1 MRTLIFTGNGSA
13 GIALAA
19 VATATAAAHNRQRTL
34 LASPGPSHSLSALLG
49 VPVSD
54 TPQPIAD
61 HLDAWELDPFNRMS
75 DYLERARPYLFGV
88 LTRISGEELPTLPGL
103 DLFIGLDYLQHHIT
117 EGAYDLI
124 VIDGGPHDALLRAL
138 AAPDGFR
145 WFMRL
150 TFGLDREPGRNV
162 ESLSNALLPTSLI
175 PFDSIGKIQDAR
187 VRLEKLRDIAVD
199 PARTTARYVLR
210 PDRVAFNEALLAVP
224 ALQLHGLAV
233 DSLITGP
240 LLPDD
245 TADTTIADIA
255 KQQQEIITEAAELW
269 SPRPIFRMP
278 YTSLEPGI
286 DSLARIGRTLYGDYA
301 PESDYDAIQPI
312 EYNEVGDD
320 PFVAIKLPGLPR
332 EELHLTIS
340 YDELVVR
347 AGPYRR
353 HILLPK
359 PLRNTSNIKASRK
372 GGQLVVRLRQE

>member
-19 VATATAAAHNRQRTL
+19 VATASVAARQGKRTL
-34 LASPGPSHSLSALLG
+34 IASPGPSHSLSALLG

-61 HLDAWELDPFNRMS
+61 HLDAWELDPFKRMS

-117 EGAYDLI
+117 EGAYDFI

-145 WFMRL
+145 WFLRL
-150 TFGLDREPGRNV
+150 VFGLDREPGRNV
-162 ESLSNALLPTSLI
+162 ESLNNALLPTSLI

-187 VRLEKLRDIAVD
+187 VRLEQLRDGTID
-199 PARTTARYVLR
+199 PEHTTARYVLR
-210 PDRVAFNEALLAVP
+210 PDHVALNEAMLAVP

-233 DSLITGP
+233 DSLIAGP
-240 LLPDD
+240 LLPKD
-245 TADTTIADIA
+245 TPDTTIAA
-255 KQQQEIITEAAELW
+255 LATQQQAVIAQAAELW

-278 YTSLEPGI
+278 FISLEPGI
-286 DSLARIGRTLYGDYA
+286 DALETIGRTFYGDYA
-301 PESDYDAIQPI
+301 PDSDYHAVQPI
-312 EYNEVGDD
+312 ERNEDAQD

-332 EELHLTIS
+332 DELNLTIS

-359 PLRNTSNIKASRK
+359 PLRNANNIKAARK
-372 GGQLVVRLRQE
+372 GEQLVVRLRS